1 MPMLA
6 EVRAE
11 VPKLADVVDTVVGV
25 DTHRDTHTLAA
36 CSPAGAQVA
45 AVRVDNDEAGYAAA
59 VEFVAAY
66 AAGPRVVVAVEGT
79 RSYGIGLT
87 RALLAAGLSV
97 VEVERPQRAARRR
110 GKSDPIDARLAAQ
123 TALRLPAAAL
133 PTPRADGDREA
144 LRILLTARAELTGTR
159 TRAVNQLRALLL
171 GGDDADRRTA
181 RARLTVAALT
191 ALTRRR
197 VGAGAS
203 REHAVRTAELRRLAA
218 AIRAADTERAANDK
232 QLTAIVADLAPT
244 LQARRGLGP
253 VTAAQTIISWSHP
266 GRCRNDAAYAALAG
280 ANPIPASSGR
290 TTRHRL
296 NRGGDRAL
304 NRALHTIAIT
314 RWRDCPRTRA
324 YIARRR
330 AEGKTD
336 REIRRCLKRYI
347 ARELHRHLTRE
358 LTP

>member
-66 AAGPRVVVAVEGT
+66 AAGPRVVVAVEG
-79 RSYGIGLT
+79 
-87 RALLAAGLSV
+87 V